1 MELAY
6 AVGGERRPV
15 PAGQPSAPRWGAAS
29 VVVRNG
35 TLEDLARGL
44 PGFARRPFALGDA
57 GERGHPRHD
66 VIAAEARPDGSGR
79 VPVGVVSKRS
89 RLVQHRDLIRALGN
103 ALAVN
108 GVGAA
113 EAEGEL
119 RLSEFGARMAL
130 ALVLPDRYGFDP
142 GDGHR
147 LGLRLLVVNS
157 VDGSCGLRFLLGWY
171 RFVCS
176 NGLVVGTTRLKCH
189 YAHRQSLAVAD
200 VGDVLGRGIALAR
213 EEQAS
218 LRRWLAM
225 PVSRDALALWV
236 DGPVRR
242 SWGVKAAAR
251 AWHICATGHDAE
263 LARPAERVLPHQR
276 EMRPLERIPGSPPT
290 AANAYHV
297 SQALAWLAKERRDLE
312 ESLEW
317 MAGIPGLMRSLAG
330 GGRAQPGLT
339 SSTGVAGGAAARN
352 RGPFR

>member
-6 AVGGERRPV
+6 AVGGVPRPV
-15 PAGQPSAPRWGAAS
+15 PAGQPSAPRWGGAS
-29 VVVRNG
+29 VMVRQG
-35 TLEDLARGL
+35 TLDELTQAL
-44 PGFARRPFALGDA
+44 PGFVRRPFALGEGA
-57 GERGHPRHD
+57 ERAHPRYD
-66 VIAAEARPDGSGR
+66 VIVREARPDGSGR
-79 VPVGVVSKRS
+79 VPVGVVSKRY
-89 RLVQHRDLIRALGN
+89 RLVQHRDLIRALRG

-108 GVGAA
+108 GIGPA

-189 YAHRQSLAVAD
+189 YAHRQQLATAD
-200 VGDVLGRGIALAR
+200 VGGLLGRGIELAR

-218 LRRWLAM
+218 LRGWLAT
-225 PVSRDALALWV
+225 PVSRDALAQWV

-251 AWHICATGHDAE
+251 AWHICATGYDAE
-263 LARPAERVLPHQR
+263 LARPAERALPHQR
-276 EMRPLERIPGSPPT
+276 EIRPTARVPGSPAT

-297 SQALAWLAKERRDLE
+297 SQALAWLAKERRDVE

-317 MAGIPGLMRSLAG
+317 MAGIPGLMRSLVG
-330 GGRAQPGLT
+330 GGGATKPG
-339 SSTGVAGGAAARN
+339 
-352 RGPFR
+352 

>member
-6 AVGGERRPV
+6 AVGSAPRRIPARQV
-15 PAGQPSAPRWGAAS
+15 PAPRWGGAS
-29 VVVRNG
+29 VVVRKG
-35 TLEDLARGL
+35 TLDELARGV
-44 PGFARRPFALGDA
+44 PGFIRRPFALGEGA
-57 GERGHPRHD
+57 ERAHPRYD
-66 VIAAEARPDGSGR
+66 VIVREERPDGSGR
-79 VPVGVVSKRS
+79 VPVGVVSKRY
-89 RLVQHRDLIRALGN
+89 RLVQHGELIGALRRAL
-103 ALAVN
+103 AAN
-108 GVGAA
+108 GIGPA

-189 YAHRQSLAVAD
+189 YAHRQQLATAD
-200 VGDVLGRGIALAR
+200 VGGLLGRGIALAR

-218 LRRWLAM
+218 LREWLAT
-225 PVSRDALALWV
+225 PVFRDTLAQWA

-251 AWHICATGHDAE
+251 VWHICTTGHDGE
-263 LARPAERVLPHQR
+263 PARPAERALPHQR
-276 EMRPLERIPGSPPT
+276 EMKPGERVPGSPGT

-297 SQALAWLAKERRDLE
+297 SQALAWLAKERRDVE

-317 MAGIPGLMRSLAG
+317 MAGIPGLMRSLVG
-330 GGRAQPGLT
+330 GGAIPG
-339 SSTGVAGGAAARN
+339 
-352 RGPFR
+352 RG